1 MSHNTRQTVLL
12 IEQDPSL
19 RRLITLGL
27 QSRNIQVIETLPPVH
42 LPAFATITQPP
53 DLLLLDINAGINS
66 DWSILTTIQSQ
77 PHFSTLPIVLL
88 AWDNVQPL
96 PTATPASITCL
107 TKPFD
112 ARTLYAT
119 IEQLL
124 LETAPATQQTTTALA
139 SQEHILLAQT
149 ARPAPSIW
157 PIITAAALLLTF
169 TGLMI
174 NITVILLGLLIF
186 LIAILG
192 WSLGK
197 PPETIPA
204 PGTPL
209 GI

>member
-27 QSRNIQVIETLPPVH
+27 QSRSIHVIETPSTLQ
-42 LPAFATITQPP
+42 LPALDGTIQSP
-53 DLLLLDINAGINS
+53 DLLLLDINAGVNS
-66 DWSILTTIQSQ
+66 DWSILATIQSH
-77 PHFSTLPIVLL
+77 PHLSTLPIVLL
-88 AWDNVQPL
+88 TWDNLQPVPL
-96 PTATPASITCL
+96 ATQTPLTCL

-124 LETAPATQQTTTALA
+124 LETAPAPQEATTALA
-139 SQEHILLAQT
+139 TQERILLAQT
-149 ARPAPSIW
+149 PCPTPSIW

-169 TGLMI
+169 IGLMI
-174 NITVILLGLLIF
+174 NITIILLGLLVF
-186 LIAILG
+186 LIAVLG

-197 PPETIPA
+197 PPETTPA

-209 GI
+209 SI